1 MEIIKNM
8 TNMELFEE
16 YKRWGRVI
24 TPSDEV
30 EKLVIELTR
39 ENLEK
44 EIKRRLED
52 PDDLFD
58 FKTFDKNIEE
68 KINDL

>member
-1 MEIIKNM
+1 
-8 TNMELFEE
+8 MELFEE
-16 YKRWGRVI
+16 YKRWGRLNA
-24 TPSDEV
+24 PSDEV

-58 FKTFDKNIEE
+58 FKTLDKNIEK

>member
-1 MEIIKNM
+1 M

-16 YKRWGRVI
+16 YKRWGRVT
-24 TPSDEV
+24 TPGDEV

-58 FKTFDKNIEE
+58 FKTLDKNIEK

>member
-1 MEIIKNM
+1 
-8 TNMELFEE
+8 MELFEE

-58 FKTFDKNIEE
+58 FKTLDKNIEE

>member
-1 MEIIKNM
+1 M

-16 YKRWGRVI
+16 YKRWGRVT

-58 FKTFDKNIEE
+58 FKTLDKNIEE